1 MNKETENEIPCT
13 PDTNNACAIGKA
25 EPEQVNAQANEN
37 RISIPEQEVERAQI
51 CSPLMQCC
59 EELMPQEIE
68 IAEEVR
74 RLGGRLCEIM
84 RDTIFY
90 SRVKPYHDEIYKQ
103 NLEAERRIGANLANV
118 VCVRISN
125 LVHLLYAKNCEKF
138 PELAPKV
145 QQEQP
150 KAPAN
155 DGKPENVTRFNPKND
170 GRVCN

>member
-1 MNKETENEIPCT
+1 
-13 PDTNNACAIGKA
+13 
-25 EPEQVNAQANEN
+25 
-37 RISIPEQEVERAQI
+37 
-51 CSPLMQCC
+51 
-59 EELMPQEIE
+59 MPQEIE
-68 IAEEVR
+68 IAKEVR
-74 RLGGRLCEIM
+74 RLGGRLCELT
-84 RDTIFY
+84 RDTIYF

-103 NLEAERRIGANLANV
+103 NIEAERRISANLANV

-150 KAPAN
+150 KAPAA
-155 DGKPENVTRFNPKND
+155 DGKPENVTRFNPKKD

>member
-1 MNKETENEIPCT
+1 MAKEIVNENPCT
-13 PDTNNACAIGKA
+13 PDKNTEDSIGKVA
-25 EPEQVNAQANEN
+25 
-37 RISIPEQEVERAQI
+37 PEQEIAQAIENRLALCDER
-51 CSPLMQCC
+51 SMPL
-59 EELMPQEIE
+59 EFD

-74 RLGGRLCEIM
+74 RLADRLCGLT
-84 RDTIFY
+84 RDTNYFT
-90 SRVKPYHDEIYKQ
+90 RVKSYHDEIYKQ
-103 NLEAERRIGANLANV
+103 NIEAERRISANLANV

-150 KAPAN
+150 KAPAA
-155 DGKPENVTRFNPKND
+155 DGKPENVTRFNPKKD

>member
-1 MNKETENEIPCT
+1 MAKENENEIPCT
-13 PDTNNACAIGKA
+13 PDTNNADAIGKA

-37 RISIPEQEVERAQI
+37 KISDLEQEFKRAEI
-51 CSPLMQCC
+51 GSPLMPLR
-59 EELMPQEIE
+59 EDRMPQEIE
-68 IAEEVR
+68 IAEEMR
-74 RLGGRLCEIM
+74 RLGDRLCELT
-84 RDTIFY
+84 RDTQYF
-90 SRVKPYHDEIYKQ
+90 SRVRPYHDEIYKQ
-103 NLEAERRIGANLANV
+103 NIEAERRISANLANV

-150 KAPAN
+150 KAPAA
-155 DGKPENVTRFNPKND
+155 DGKPENVTKFNPRKD

>member
-1 MNKETENEIPCT
+1 MEKETENEIPCT
-13 PDTNNACAIGKA
+13 PDTNTADTFGKV

-37 RISIPEQEVERAQI
+37 KISDLEQEFMRAEI
-51 CSPLMQCC
+51 GSPLNLCRKDR
-59 EELMPQEIE
+59 MPQEIE
-68 IAEEVR
+68 IAEEAR
-74 RLGGRLCEIM
+74 RLGDRLCELT
-84 RDTIFY
+84 RDTEYF
-90 SRVKPYHDEIYKQ
+90 SRVRPYHDEVYKQ
-103 NLEAERRIGANLANV
+103 NIEAERRISANLANV

-150 KAPAN
+150 KAPSA
-155 DGKPENVTRFNPKND
+155 DGKPENVTRFNPKKD

>member
-1 MNKETENEIPCT
+1 MAKEIVNENPCT
-13 PDTNNACAIGKA
+13 PDTNTADAIGKV
-25 EPEQVNAQANEN
+25 EPEQVNAQANEKKLAYLQK
-37 RISIPEQEVERAQI
+37 EFERVGI
-51 CSPLMQCC
+51 DSPLNLCNERSMP
-59 EELMPQEIE
+59 EEID

-74 RLGGRLCEIM
+74 RLADRLCELT
-84 RDTIFY
+84 RDTNYFT
-90 SRVKPYHDEIYKQ
+90 RVKSYHDEIYKQ
-103 NLEAERRIGANLANV
+103 NLEAERRICANLENV

-150 KAPAN
+150 KAPAA
-155 DGKPENVTRFNPKND
+155 DGKPEDMTRFNPKKD

>member
-1 MNKETENEIPCT
+1 MEKEAENEIPCT
-13 PDTNNACAIGKA
+13 PDTKGKV

-37 RISIPEQEVERAQI
+37 KISDLEQEFKRAEI
-51 CSPLMQCC
+51 GSPLNLCR
-59 EELMPQEIE
+59 ENLKPQEIE

-74 RLGGRLCEIM
+74 SLGNRLCELA
-84 RDTIFY
+84 RDTAYF
-90 SRVKPYHDEIYKQ
+90 SRVRPYHDEIYKQ
-103 NLEAERRIGANLANV
+103 NIEAERRISANLANV

-150 KAPAN
+150 KAPAS
-155 DGKPENVTRFNPKND
+155 DGKPENVTRFNPRKD

>member
-1 MNKETENEIPCT
+1 MNEETENEIPCT
-13 PDTNNACAIGKA
+13 PDTNNADTCGKVEA
-25 EPEQVNAQANEN
+25 EQEKAQAFSDLE
-37 RISIPEQEVERAQI
+37 REFSRAQI
-51 CSPLMQCC
+51 GFPLMACC
-59 EELMPQEIE
+59 EDHIPQEIE

-74 RLGGRLCEIM
+74 RLGERLCEIV
-84 RDTIFY
+84 RDTNYY

-150 KAPAN
+150 KAPAA
-155 DGKPENVTRFNPKND
+155 DGKPENVTRSNPRKD

>member
-1 MNKETENEIPCT
+1 MAKETENEIPCT
-13 PDTNNACAIGKA
+13 PDTKNAEAIGKA
-25 EPEQVNAQANEN
+25 DPEQANAQANEN
-37 RISIPEQEVERAQI
+37 RISDLEQEFERAGI
-51 CSPLMQCC
+51 GSPLHLCR
-59 EELMPQEIE
+59 EDRMPQEIE

-74 RLGGRLCEIM
+74 RLGDRLCELT
-84 RDTIFY
+84 RDTIYF

-103 NLEAERRIGANLANV
+103 NIEAERRISANLANV

-150 KAPAN
+150 KAPAA
-155 DGKPENVTRFNPKND
+155 DGKPENVTRFNPKKD